1 MSLAIAITEDKS
13 FAKRVAL
20 TGRLDANTAPEL
32 EESLDQLISESIGV
46 LIFDLTALE
55 YISSAG
61 LRVIFKTTKAM
72 HAKHGKCGVLNM
84 QPQIQK
90 VFEIVKALPEV
101 PVFKNNQEMD
111 NYLDAMQQETL
122 DKYRKY

>member
-20 TGRLDANTAPEL
+20 TGRLDTNTAPEL
-32 EESLDQLISESIGV
+32 EESMDALVAETMSV
-46 LIFDLTALE
+46 LIFDLTDLE

-72 HAKHGKCGVLNM
+72 HAKDGKCGVLNM

-90 VFEIVKALPEV
+90 VFEIIKALPDV
-101 PVFKNNQEMD
+101 PIFKNDQEMD
-111 NYLDAMQQETL
+111 DYLDSMQQKSL
-122 DKYRKY
+122 DGE